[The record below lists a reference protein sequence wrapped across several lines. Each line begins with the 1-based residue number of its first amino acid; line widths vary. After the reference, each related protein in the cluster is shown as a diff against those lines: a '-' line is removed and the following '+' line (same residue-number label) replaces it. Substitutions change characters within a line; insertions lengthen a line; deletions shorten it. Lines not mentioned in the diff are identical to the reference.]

1 MRIVYET
8 ENYKRT
14 VLYESNATK
23 IVFVQDK
30 NDRTMDRIIVISLGN
45 RYVEPRSISIYRY
58 EDEDYINHM
67 LDLYNSIN

>member
-45 RYVEPRSISIYRY
+45 EYVEPSSVSIYRY

>member
-1 MRIVYET
+1 MRVVYET

-30 NDRTMDRIIVISLGN
+30 NNKSMDRIIVIRLGN
-45 RYVEPRSISIYRY
+45 EYVEPSSVSIYRY
-58 EDEDYINHM
+58 EDEDYINHI
-67 LDLYNSIN
+67 LNLYNLIN

>member
-1 MRIVYET
+1 MKVFCET
-8 ENYKRT
+8 KNYKY
-14 VLYESNATK
+14 VMLYESNETK

-30 NDRTMDRIIVISLGN
+30 NDRMMDRISIIRLGTEYITPKTVI
-45 RYVEPRSISIYRY
+45 IYRY